1 MAWLQVDMREI
12 LTTLRRV
19 CRGESS
25 EPLIT
30 ERADLPRAG
39 QSKQPAVVIHR
50 GPSQR
55 TEVWGIE
62 ASHTEDDE
70 TTLGI

>member
-1 MAWLQVDMREI
+1 M
-12 LTTLRRV
+12 
-19 CRGESS
+19 
-25 EPLIT
+25 IT

-39 QSKQPAVVIHR
+39 QSKQPAVVIHQ